1 MKKKTLLL
9 ASILAIATLTSCSI
23 DIGEYT
29 PTFSN
34 DNYTLKS
41 GDYIKVDKERR
52 DTTYHIIGNSPQGVN
67 LALDGKFTFDSSIPN
82 YQQVLV
88 IAKYKEKVSNEVV
101 VTLIYDYLSSSIVFT
116 NPIDYV
122 MDGEFITA
130 IDSNNYGITYEI
142 NPSVKG
148 ISINSSSGKVQYTD
162 IVEDGTHFT
171 VVAKSGTNNIA
182 SHEFVTVTK
191 NVVKVHNSIE
201 INELISP
208 KDNIY
213 YLNFDEYPSISNDDI
228 VCLTDEYNSIINTKY
243 YSYNKSEKSLT
254 IKAEYIP
261 TLTSGEKKIKCTT
274 KRNSIDLSL
283 NIADRFVDSVEDLLY
298 IRTSPD
304 TLKGYYIQTK
314 DIDLK
319 EYLANEGYNEG
330 KGWNPIGI
338 YHDVIGE
345 EATKDAFK
353 GTYDG
358 NGHKITS
365 LTANRKDE
373 LAFNF
378 GLFGYCTS
386 SSVIKNLGV
395 EGRVSCSSYSGG
407 LVGSNSGIIS
417 NCYSNVVISAYSGG
431 KSYRYLGGL
440 VGNNFGKIST
450 SYSVGNVMSDK
461 EFGAFVGYNEG
472 VIENCFARESTNCK
486 KFVGYGVVSNTN
498 ILFASLDEMKSYDYS
513 EVFTSKYWNL
523 QEGQL
528 PSLVPNAY

>member
-1 MKKKTLLL
+1 MKKKKILIS
-9 ASILAIATLTSCSI
+9 SILMMITLPGCSI
-23 DIGEYT
+23 ELADYN

-34 DNYTLKS
+34 DNYILTN
-41 GDYIKVDKERR
+41 GDYIKVDKERKNV
-52 DTTYHIIGNSPQGVN
+52 TYHIIGDAPQGVN
-67 LALDGKFTFDSSIPN
+67 LALDGKFTFDTSIPN

-88 IAKYKEKVSNEVV
+88 IAKYNEKISNEVV
-101 VTLIYDYLSSSIVFT
+101 VTLTYDYLSSSITFN

-130 IDSNNYGITYEI
+130 TDSNNYGIRYEI
-142 NPSVKG
+142 SPHVKG
-148 ISINSSSGKVQYTD
+148 ISINSSSGKIQYTD
-162 IVEDGTHFT
+162 IVEDGTRFF
-171 VVAKSGTNNIA
+171 VVAKSGKNNVA

-191 NVVKVHNSIE
+191 NIVKAKNSIT

-208 KDNIY
+208 KDNVY
-213 YLNFDEYPSISNDDI
+213 YLNFEEYPSISDEDI
-228 VCLTDEYNSIINTKY
+228 VCLSDEYNSTIDTKY
-243 YSYNKSEKSLT
+243 YSYNKEEKSLT
-254 IKAEYIP
+254 IKSEYIA

-283 NIADRFVDSVEDLLY
+283 NVADRFIDSVEDLLH
-298 IRTSPD
+298 IRSSVE

-319 EYLANEGYNEG
+319 EYLANEGYNDG

-338 YHDVIGE
+338 YHDVLGE

-365 LTANRKDE
+365 LSANRKDE
-373 LAFNF
+373 LGFNF

-395 EGRVSCSSYSGG
+395 EGRVSCSSYAGG
-407 LVGSNSGIIS
+407 LVGSNSGIIT

-431 KSYRYLGGL
+431 KSYKRIGGL
-440 VGNNFGKIST
+440 VGNNFGRIST
-450 SYSVGNVMSDK
+450 SYSIGNVMADK
-461 EFGAFVGYNEG
+461 EFGAFAGSNEG
-472 VIENCFARESTNCK
+472 IIENCFARESTNCK
-486 KFVGYGVVSNTN
+486 QFVGYGVVSNTN

-513 EVFTSKYWNL
+513 NVFTSNYWNF

>member
-1 MKKKTLLL
+1 MKKKTLILTSLL
-9 ASILAIATLTSCSI
+9 AMVAFTSCSI
-23 DIGEYT
+23 EFTSYT

-34 DNYTLKS
+34 DNYVLKN
-41 GDYIKVDKERR
+41 GDYIKVDKERK
-52 DTTYHIIGNSPQGVN
+52 DVTYHIIGNSPQGVS
-67 LALDGKFTFDSSIPN
+67 LALDGKFTFDTSIPN

-88 IAKYKEKVSNEVV
+88 IAKYKEKISNEVV
-101 VTLIYDYLSSSIVFT
+101 VTLTYDYLSSSIKFN

-130 IDSNNYGITYEI
+130 NDSNNYGIRYEI
-142 NPSVKG
+142 NPEVKG
-148 ISINSSSGKVQYTD
+148 ISINSSSGKIQYTD
-162 IVEDGTHFT
+162 VVEDGTHFF
-171 VVAKSGTNNIA
+171 VVAKSGSNNIA
-182 SHEFVTVTK
+182 NHEFITVTK
-191 NVVKVHNSIE
+191 DIVKAKNSIE

-208 KDNIY
+208 KDNTY
-213 YLNFDEYPSISNDDI
+213 YLDFEEYPSISNEDI
-228 VCLTDEYNSIINTKY
+228 VCLTDEYNSIIDSKY
-243 YSYNKSEKSLT
+243 YSYNKEEKSLT
-254 IKAEYIP
+254 IKSEYIS

-283 NIADRFVDSVEDLLY
+283 NVADRFVDSVEDLLH
-298 IRTSPD
+298 IRSSTEA
-304 TLKGYYIQTK
+304 LKGYYIQTK

-319 EYLANEGYNEG
+319 EYLSNEGYNEG

-373 LAFNF
+373 LGFNF

-395 EGRVSCSSYSGG
+395 EGRVSCSSYAGG
-407 LVGSNSGIIS
+407 LVGSNSGIIT

-431 KSYRYLGGL
+431 NSYRYLGGL
-440 VGNNFGKIST
+440 VGNNFGRIST

-461 EFGAFVGYNEG
+461 DFGAFVGYNEG
-472 VIENCFARESTNCK
+472 VIEYCFARESTNCK
-486 KFVGYGVVSNTN
+486 KFVGYGVVSSSN
-498 ILFASLDEMKSYDYS
+498 ILFTSLDEMKTYDYS
-513 EVFTSKYWNL
+513 EVFTSNYWDL
-523 QEGQL
+523 QVGQL
-528 PSLVPNAY
+528 PTLIPNAY

>member
-9 ASILAIATLTSCSI
+9 ASLLTITTLTSCYI
-23 DIGEYT
+23 EFGNYT

-34 DNYTLKS
+34 DNYVLKN
-41 GDYIKVDKERR
+41 GDYIKVDKEKK
-52 DTTYHIIGNSPQGVN
+52 DVTYHIVGNTPDGVN
-67 LALDGKFTFDSSIPN
+67 LDLDGKFTFDTSIPN

-88 IAKYKEKVSNEVV
+88 IAKYKEKISNEVV
-101 VTLIYDYLSSSIVFT
+101 VTLTYDYLSSSIEFA

-130 IDSNNYGITYEI
+130 LDSNNYGIRYEI
-142 NPSVKG
+142 NPSTKG
-148 ISINSSSGKVQYTD
+148 ISINSSSGKIQYTD

-171 VVAKSGTNNIA
+171 VVAKSGINNVA
-182 SHEFVTVTK
+182 SHEFITVTK
-191 NVVKVHNSIE
+191 DVVKAHNSIE
-201 INELISP
+201 INELLSP

-213 YLNFDEYPSISNDDI
+213 YLNFEEYPSISDEDI
-228 VCLTDEYNSIINTKY
+228 VCLTDEYNSVIDTKY
-243 YSYNKSEKSLT
+243 YSYNRAEKSLT
-254 IKAEYIP
+254 INSEYIS

-283 NIADRFVDSVEDLLY
+283 NVADRFVDSVEDLLY
-298 IRTSPD
+298 INTSAE

-319 EYLANEGYNEG
+319 DYLANEGYNEG

-338 YHDVIGE
+338 YHDVMGE

-365 LTANRKDE
+365 LSANRKDE
-373 LAFNF
+373 LGFNF

-395 EGRVSCSSYSGG
+395 EGRVSCSSYAGG
-407 LVGSNSGIIS
+407 LVGSNSGIIT

-431 KSYRYLGGL
+431 NSYRYLGGL
-440 VGNNFGKIST
+440 VGNNFGRIST
-450 SYSVGNVMSDK
+450 CYSVGNVMSDRD
-461 EFGAFVGYNEG
+461 FGAFVGFNEG

-486 KFVGYGVVSNTN
+486 KFVGYGVVSDTN
-498 ILFASLDEMKSYDYS
+498 ILFTSLDEMEAYDYS
-513 EVFTSKYWNL
+513 DVFTSNYWNTEL
-523 QEGQL
+523 GQL